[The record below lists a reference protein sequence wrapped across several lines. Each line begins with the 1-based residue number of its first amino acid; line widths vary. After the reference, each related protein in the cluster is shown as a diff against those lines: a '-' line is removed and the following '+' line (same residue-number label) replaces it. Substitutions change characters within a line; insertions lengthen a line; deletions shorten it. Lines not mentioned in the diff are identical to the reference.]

1 MIEDAVE
8 RAVTECIRE
17 GILEDFLRKNRAEA
31 KRMSIYEYD
40 QARHIRQEREEAWE
54 DGKNEGRQENQRI
67 VAINLAKMGMSV
79 EKIAQAI
86 EIDMSTVEQWL
97 SDEQ

>member
-1 MIEDAVE
+1 MIEDVVE

-17 GILEDFLRKNRAEA
+17 GILEDFLRKNRVEA

-54 DGKNEGRQENQRI
+54 DGKREGEQSILRRLIQKK
-67 VAINLAKMGMSV
+67 LDKGMSV
-79 EKIAQAI
+79 AEIAEVLEESEERIRELLQ
-86 EIDMSTVEQWL
+86 
-97 SDEQ
+97 